1 MSKTP
6 VVYHPGE
13 YVREEMKARGWGV
26 RELAWNMTGK
36 EAELP
41 NLVQICKSLMDCK
54 MDINK
59 NIALRLGKA
68 LGTSASMW
76 LKLQSAWDQWRLE
89 QEPSRYST
97 VYYTVSQVGEYLRF
111 KEVDFMIS
119 MRISLQGVK
128 VGDRLKLVIDS
139 QSEFGS
145 LVLVD
150 FARGEGKGS

>member
-1 MSKTP
+1 MSKPP

-13 YVREEMKARGWGV
+13 YVWEEMKARGWGV
-26 RELAWNMTGK
+26 RDLAWKMTGK
-36 EAELP
+36 EAEFP
-41 NLVQICKSLMDCK
+41 NLVSVCKSLMDCK
-54 MDINK
+54 LDINK

-97 VYYTVSQVGEYLRF
+97 VFYTVSQVGEYLKF

-119 MRISLQGVK
+119 MRNSLQGVR

-150 FARGEGKGS
+150 FAREESRS

>member
-1 MSKTP
+1 MSKLP

-13 YVREEMKARGWGV
+13 YIREEMKARGWGV

-36 EAELP
+36 EAEFP
-41 NLVQICKSLMDCK
+41 NLVQICKSLMGCK

-68 LGTSASMW
+68 FGTSASMW

-97 VYYTVSQVGEYLRF
+97 VYYTVAQVGEYLRF

-119 MRISLQGVK
+119 MRISLQGVR

-145 LVLVD
+145 LVLVE
-150 FARGEGKGS
+150 FAREEGKS